1 MNKIIGRAFGSS
13 HSSEDLIMSNEEQ
26 IDLFVQAREY
36 LLESVQEKVELFMT
50 DIWDP
55 LSKYIIIRETNN
67 IIKKELKERFPDLSE
82 IYFPRCKFKIFD
94 DEKIIE
100 AGVQQYFN
108 PQPALNFLGV
118 TEVGP
123 DVYDMYYRTSFDPRF
138 DVLFVARY
146 GHDSTCHFTGSHS
159 AKAEYYLG
167 EKTPLSVAYSMALD
181 DGLVE

>member
-1 MNKIIGRAFGSS
+1 MGGLSGPPYSS
-13 HSSEDLIMSNEEQ
+13 GVLLMTNEIY
-26 IDLFVQAREY
+26 IDLFTQAREY
-36 LLESVQEKVELFMT
+36 LLESVSQKVELFMT

-55 LSKYIIIRETNN
+55 LSKYIIIKETNN
-67 IIKKELKERFPDLSE
+67 IINRELKELFPDLPE

-123 DVYDMYYRTSFDPRF
+123 DVYDMYYRTSFDPRY
-138 DVLFVARY
+138 DILFVARY
-146 GHDSTCHFTGSHS
+146 GNDLSSSFTGSHS